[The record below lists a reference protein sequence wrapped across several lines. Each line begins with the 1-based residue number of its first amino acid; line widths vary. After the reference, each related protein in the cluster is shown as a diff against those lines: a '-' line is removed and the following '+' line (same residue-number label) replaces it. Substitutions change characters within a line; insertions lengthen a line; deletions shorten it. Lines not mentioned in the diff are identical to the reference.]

1 MGESGSLPGWQ
12 LCRGISGSFCVEWV
26 AGFVWNQWQPWSGIR
41 IEKSDDSSTV
51 RELCR
56 KLLAYRVFPDD
67 QGRMNRSLLDMGG
80 SLLVVPQFTL
90 AADTRSGSRPGF
102 SVAARPE
109 SAEALF
115 HEFVA
120 SCESRLGADRV
131 GQGQFG
137 ADMKVA
143 LVNDG
148 PVTFLLE
155 VSGVPGRG

>member
-1 MGESGSLPGWQ
+1 MKGLIQRVTHASVTVDSKVISEIGPGLLLLLGVEKPDASG
-12 LCRGISGSFCVEWV
+12 
-26 AGFVWNQWQPWSGIR
+26 
-41 IEKSDDSSTV
+41 TV

-56 KLLAYRVFPDD
+56 KLLAYRVFSDD
-67 QGRMNRSLLDMGG
+67 QGRMNRSLLDTGG

-90 AADTRSGSRPGF
+90 AADTRSGTRPGF

-109 SAEALF
+109 FAEALF

-120 SCESRLGADRV
+120 LCESDLGADRV

-155 VSGVPGRG
+155 AGGVSVRG

>member
-1 MGESGSLPGWQ
+1 MKGLIQRVTHASVTVDNEIISEIGSGLLLLLG
-12 LCRGISGSFCVEWV
+12 V
-26 AGFVWNQWQPWSGIR
+26 
-41 IEKSDDSSTV
+41 EKSDDSCTV

-67 QGRMNRSLLDMGG
+67 QGRMNRSLFDMGG

-120 SCESRLGADRV
+120 VCESQLGADRV
-131 GQGQFG
+131 GQGRFG

-143 LVNDG
+143 LLNDG

-155 VSGVPGRG
+155 VRGVPGRR

>member
-1 MGESGSLPGWQ
+1 MKGLIQRVTHASVTVDDET
-12 LCRGISGSFCVEWV
+12 ISEIPAGLLLLLGVE
-26 AGFVWNQWQPWSGIR
+26 R
-41 IEKSDDSSTV
+41 SDDSGAV
-51 RELCR
+51 QDLCR
-56 KLLAYRVFPDD
+56 KILGYRVFSDD
-67 QGRMNRSLLDMGG
+67 QGRMNRSLLDTGG

-102 SVAARPE
+102 SAAARPDH
-109 SAEALF
+109 AQALF

-120 SCESRLGADRV
+120 LSEAHLGAGHV

-155 VSGVPGRG
+155 VEGAPGRG

>member
-1 MGESGSLPGWQ
+1 MKGLIQRVTHASVTVDNEIISEIGSGLLLLLG
-12 LCRGISGSFCVEWV
+12 V
-26 AGFVWNQWQPWSGIR
+26 
-41 IEKSDDSSTV
+41 EKSDDSSTV

-120 SCESRLGADRV
+120 VCESQLGTGRV
-131 GQGQFG
+131 GQGRFG

>member
-1 MGESGSLPGWQ
+1 MKGLIQRVTHASVTVYDEI
-12 LCRGISGSFCVEWV
+12 ISEIPAGLLLLLGVE
-26 AGFVWNQWQPWSGIR
+26 R
-41 IEKSDDSSTV
+41 SDDSGAV
-51 RELCR
+51 QGLCR
-56 KLLAYRVFPDD
+56 KILGYRVFPDD
-67 QGRMNRSLLDMGG
+67 QGRMNRSLLDTGG

-102 SVAARPE
+102 SAAARPGH
-109 SAEALF
+109 AQALF
-115 HEFVA
+115 REFVA
-120 SCESRLGADRV
+120 LSEAHLGAGRV

-155 VSGVPGRG
+155 VGGAPGRG

>member
-1 MGESGSLPGWQ
+1 MKGLIQRVTHASVTVDNEIISEIGSGLLLLLG
-12 LCRGISGSFCVEWV
+12 V
-26 AGFVWNQWQPWSGIR
+26 
-41 IEKSDDSSTV
+41 EKSDDSSTV

-120 SCESRLGADRV
+120 VCESQLGTDRV
-131 GQGQFG
+131 GQGRFG

-143 LVNDG
+143 LLNDG

-155 VSGVPGRG
+155 VGGVPGQR